1 MLFKIWKIVDWD
13 GKNQIKQT
21 YSKYCNYNLPDLKM
35 QFGIF
40 FIVIHEHLIK
50 FETFLHG
57 FLVGRVAFIYEYF
70 LK

>member
-1 MLFKIWKIVDWD
+1 
-13 GKNQIKQT
+13 
-21 YSKYCNYNLPDLKM
+21 M

-57 FLVGRVAFIYEYF
+57 CLVRRVAFIYEYF